1 MVTKITE
8 VHTLGNKVND
18 ITIETN
24 VATVTKVTE
33 IIVVTID
40 KQ

>member
-1 MVTKITE
+1 MVTKITG
-8 VHTLGNKVND
+8 VHNKIND

-33 IIVVTID
+33 VIVVTIG